1 MNHLLQKTESITT
14 IHCLEGMQR
23 ENEYWTKLFG
33 CFVKNL
39 NKILSNF
46 ATFETEMEME
56 MTDDQKITQR
66 SNSLLLMR

>member
-1 MNHLLQKTESITT
+1 
-14 IHCLEGMQR
+14 MQR

-46 ATFETEMEME
+46 ATFEREMEME
-56 MTDDQKITQR
+56 MTDDQKITQI

>member
-1 MNHLLQKTESITT
+1 
-14 IHCLEGMQR
+14 MQR

-39 NKILSNF
+39 NKILRNF
-46 ATFETEMEME
+46 ATFEREMEME